1 MMTPHANVGIHTTS
15 TMILCVLAPRITS
28 VIEIYYRGCDTLIH
42 ISKFTWHK
50 TFILYSQSYA
60 TSFEARRRTHISAYY
75 IFLTARFLC
84 KLAKPVF
91 LFQIRKLHLNS
102 ARDSYKGL
110 NRMFVFFL
118 FASPQSD
125 IRCIYATYTRLRC
138 SKRTLIPRSHCKKPF
153 RSAARRALYSLNMPR
168 AA

>member
-1 MMTPHANVGIHTTS
+1 MTPHANVGIHTTS

-110 NRMFVFFL
+110 NRMFVFFSFRFALVGYTLYIRYLYAFAL
-118 FASPQSD
+118 FQENSHTAIALQEAIPLSG
-125 IRCIYATYTRLRC
+125 A
-138 SKRTLIPRSHCKKPF
+138 PRSIL
-153 RSAARRALYSLNMPR
+153 A
-168 AA
+168 